1 MGKFAP
7 DAFMD
12 QAFSWISGSAS
23 YYTVCSGSP
32 ITYADARTNLALA
45 GLPIATTG
53 CFTGPAD
60 GSPNGRS
67 LTIVARTSASITAS
81 GSALAVCILS
91 LATST
96 LLYVTT
102 CTEQYLV
109 GGGTV
114 DIPQWV
120 INIADPT

>member
-1 MGKFAP
+1 MGKVAP

-12 QAFSWISGSAS
+12 QAFSWISGSAN

-32 ITYADARTNLALA
+32 TAYADARTNFALA
-45 GLPIATTG
+45 GIGITSG
-53 CFTGPAD
+53 CFSVGN
-60 GSPNGRS
+60 GSPDGRS
-67 LTIVARTSASITAS
+67 LTIAAKTSASITAS
-81 GSALAVCILS
+81 GSALAVCL
-91 LATST
+91 LNTANST

-102 CTEQYLV
+102 CTQQYLV
-109 GGGTV
+109 SGGTV

>member
-1 MGKFAP
+1 MGKLAN
-7 DAFMD
+7 DSVMD
-12 QAFSWISGSAS
+12 MGLTWIAGSAN

-32 ITYADARTNLALA
+32 ATYADARTNLILA
-45 GLPIATTG
+45 GLPVTSG
-53 CFTGPAD
+53 CLTGPAD
-60 GSPNGRS
+60 GTPNGRT
-67 LTIVARTSASITAS
+67 LTMVARTSASITAS
-81 GSALAVCILS
+81 GSALAVCLVNTTNS
-91 LATST
+91 A

-114 DIPQWV
+114 DIPQWT